1 MKHTLYTQKSIK
13 ECLSLIQERLEEK
26 ETKSRPALGGW
37 TEKDGR
43 FCLSLASLV
52 LGFPRTTQLI
62 ASLARE
68 GGVTVIEIGVN
79 EGLDPKR
86 ARIVIYA
93 FCAIAL
99 LIFLNGAGLLA
110 LLSLVLAFMAYVWLV
125 GDHRNSAALLKEVK
139 RLLNAKDR
147 PIFDSAAKSVPKST
161 SGAAKPVPKSASSA
175 AKPAPRK

>member
-1 MKHTLYTQKSIK
+1 VKYTLYTQKSVK
-13 ECLSLIQERLEEK
+13 DCLALVHERLQEK
-26 ETKSRPALGGW
+26 ESKTRPALGGW

-43 FCLSLASLV
+43 FSLSLASLV

-62 ASLARE
+62 ASLSRE
-68 GGVTVIEIGVN
+68 SGLTVVDVGVN
-79 EGLDPKR
+79 EGLDPQR

-93 FCAIAL
+93 FAAIAL

-110 LLSLVLAFMAYVWLV
+110 LLALVLAVVAYVWLV

-147 PIFDSAAKSVPKST
+147 PLFDSAAKPAAS
-161 SGAAKPVPKSASSA
+161 AAKPAPKPAASA